1 MRTNDIRRCN
11 GKYEDA
17 AWVKALHTLQ
27 PQIGKSPDNM
37 WVLGAVTHTRTRDIP
52 IPTQWVQVSAWAL
65 TCGSRSAH
73 RSVNKH

>member
-1 MRTNDIRRCN
+1 MQTNDIRKCN

-17 AWVKALHTLQ
+17 AWAKALRTLQ
-27 PQIGKSPDNM
+27 PQIGKSLDNM
-37 WVLGAVTHTRTRDIP
+37 RVLGVVTHTRTHDIP
-52 IPTQWVQVSAWAL
+52 IPAQWVQVSAQAL